1 MNFFENAKRHCK
13 SLALI
18 TVLSLTAS
26 VSAQTLNLSGP
37 SIWDSTILLEL
48 VKLQPL
54 KDKGIDLKF
63 IPWKS
68 PVQLRAQIINQEID
82 IAIVPSITA
91 ALFANKDIRL
101 KTIFAHHLD
110 GNLVFLGRGGQ
121 IENLAALKGSKV
133 AVPFKGDLP
142 DLITKQLGLS
152 AENTI
157 YVKSPIE
164 AMQLLLAGKVDNAF
178 LAEPLATIAAMKG
191 EGLNAKLNICAAW
204 KISTD
209 LNQCPPVGL
218 VAFTSQVTM
227 SGLSAEILADFEQN
241 YISAFN
247 RVKNNPALAASLLVE
262 AFPNL
267 NKTLLTKSF
276 TGISGE
282 LATMS
287 QSKQDL
293 IGFFKVIEAIE
304 ADSIGGKLPDA
315 EFFGE

>member
-1 MNFFENAKRHCK
+1 MSFLKNAKHACK
-13 SLALI
+13 SLVLI
-18 TVLSLTAS
+18 TALSLTAS

-37 SIWDSTILLEL
+37 PIWDSTILLEL

-63 IPWKS
+63 TPWKS
-68 PVQLRAQIINQEID
+68 PVQLRALIINQEID

-91 ALFANKDIRL
+91 ALFANKDIHL

-110 GNLVFLGRGGQ
+110 GNLVLLGRGGE
-121 IENLAALKGSKV
+121 IENLAALEGTKV

-142 DLITKQLGLS
+142 DLITKQLGLT
-152 AENTI
+152 AENTV

-164 AMQLLLAGKVDNAF
+164 AMQLLLAGKVDDAF

-191 EGLNAKLNICAAW
+191 EGLSAKLNICAAW
-204 KISTD
+204 KVSTD
-209 LNQCPPVGL
+209 LKQCPPVGL
-218 VAFTSQVTM
+218 VAFTSQLTM

-247 RVKNNPALAASLLVE
+247 RVENNPELAASLLVE

-267 NKTLLTKSF
+267 NKMLLTKSF
-276 TGISGE
+276 SGISGK

-293 IGFFKVIEAIE
+293 VGFFKVIEAIE
-304 ADSIGGKLPDA
+304 AASIGGKLPNE

>member
-1 MNFFENAKRHCK
+1 MSFLKNAKSVCK
-13 SLALI
+13 SLVLI
-18 TVLSLTAS
+18 TALGLTAS

-37 SIWDSTILLEL
+37 PIWDSSILLEL
-48 VKLQPL
+48 VKLQPF

-63 IPWKS
+63 TPWKS

-91 ALFANKDIRL
+91 ALFANKDIQL

-110 GNLVFLGRGGQ
+110 GNLVLLGRGAE
-121 IENLAALKGSKV
+121 IENLAALEATKV

-142 DLITKQLGLS
+142 DLITKQLGLT

-191 EGLNAKLNICAAW
+191 KGLSPRLNTCAAW
-204 KISTD
+204 KVATD

-218 VAFTSQVTM
+218 VAFTSQLTM
-227 SGLSAEILADFEQN
+227 SGLSAEILTDFEQN

-247 RVKNNPALAASLLVE
+247 RMKNNPKLAASLLVE

-267 NKTLLTKSF
+267 NKMLLTKSF
-276 TGISGE
+276 SGISGE

-293 IGFFKVIEAIE
+293 VGFFKVIEALE
-304 ADSIGGKLPDA
+304 PASIGGKLPSE